1 MTAKLGRKILKFK
14 QTFIGL
20 LTAIIA
26 SSAYAAP
33 AIQHWQ
39 TVSGTPVYFV
49 ENHDLPLLDISVD
62 FAAGSSMDTPAK
74 SGLAN
79 LTMHLLDLGAAGLS
93 DNEISKRLAD
103 VGAQLGGHFDSDRAG
118 VTLRTLS
125 SAAEREQ
132 ALDILSKVLQQ
143 PDFPES
149 VLQREKARV
158 IAGLQEAETQPAS
171 IAQKAFSA
179 ALYGTHPYALE
190 EAGEV
195 ASVSALQR
203 ADLTTFYRTYFSA
216 DRAVVALIG
225 DITKAQAAAI
235 AERLTGNLPKAIEKI
250 SALPAVQLP
259 TAPVTRNITHP
270 ASQSHILLGYPGI
283 SRSDPDYFPLTV
295 GNYIFG
301 GGGFDSRL
309 INEVR
314 QKRGLAYSAYSYF
327 IPLKQQGPFE
337 IGLQTKKDQAQQ
349 ALSVVQQTL
358 RAFIAD
364 GPTSQELT
372 QAKNNLVGG
381 FPLRLDSNK
390 KILEYLAAIGFY
402 KLPLTYLDDY
412 VKNVEQ
418 VTVPQIRSAFARHIQ
433 PEHMVTVV
441 VGSAP
446 ADTPLPATQ
455 TGK

>member
-1 MTAKLGRKILKFK
+1 MAAKFRRKILKFK

-20 LTAIIA
+20 LTAIVA
-26 SSAYAAP
+26 SSAYATP

-103 VGAQLGGHFDSDRAG
+103 VGAQLGGRFDPDRAG
-118 VTLRTLS
+118 ITLRTLS

-143 PDFPES
+143 PEFPES

-179 ALYGTHPYALE
+179 ALYGAHPYALE

-195 ASVSALQR
+195 VSVSALQR

-259 TAPVTRNITHP
+259 AAPVTRNIVHP

-295 GNYIFG
+295 GNYILG

-314 QKRGLAYSAYSYF
+314 EKRGLAYSASSYF

-364 GPTSQELT
+364 GPTSKELT

-390 KILEYLAAIGFY
+390 KILEYLAVIGFY

-418 VTVPQIRSAFARHIQ
+418 VTVPQIRSAFARRIQ
-433 PEHMVTVV
+433 PERMVTVV

-446 ADTPLPATQ
+446 VDTPLPATQ

>member
-1 MTAKLGRKILKFK
+1 MAAKLGRKILNFK

-20 LTAIIA
+20 VTAIVA
-26 SSAYAAP
+26 SSASATP

-39 TVSGTPVYFV
+39 TASGTPVYFV

-103 VGAQLGGHFDSDRAG
+103 VGAQLGGRFDPDRAG

-149 VLQREKARV
+149 VLQREKVRV

-171 IAQKAFSA
+171 IAQKAFSS

-190 EAGEV
+190 EGGEV
-195 ASVSALQR
+195 VSVSGLQR
-203 ADLTTFYRTYFSA
+203 ADLTTFYRTFYSA

-225 DITKAQAAAI
+225 DITKAQAEAI

-250 SALPAVQLP
+250 STLPAVQLP
-259 TAPVTRNITHP
+259 TAPVTRNIPHP

-283 SRSDPDYFPLTV
+283 SRKDPDYFPLTV
-295 GNYIFG
+295 GNYILG

-309 INEVR
+309 TNEVR

-358 RAFIAD
+358 RAFVAD
-364 GPTSQELT
+364 GPTSKELT

-418 VTVPQIRSAFARHIQ
+418 VTVPQIRDAFARHIR
-433 PEHMVTVV
+433 PERMVTIV

-446 ADTPLPATQ
+446 ADAPLPATQ

>member
-1 MTAKLGRKILKFK
+1 MAAKLGRKILKFK

-20 LTAIIA
+20 VTAIVA
-26 SSAYAAP
+26 SSAYATP

-93 DNEISKRLAD
+93 DNDISKRLAD
-103 VGAQLGGHFDSDRAG
+103 VGAQLGGRFDPDRAG

-125 SAAEREQ
+125 STAEREQ

-149 VLQREKARV
+149 VLQREKVRV

-171 IAQKAFSA
+171 IAQKAFSS

-190 EAGEV
+190 EGGEV
-195 ASVSALQR
+195 ASVSGLQR
-203 ADLTTFYRTYFSA
+203 ADLTTFYRTFYSA

-225 DITKAQAAAI
+225 DITKAQAEAI

-250 SALPAVQLP
+250 STLPAVQLP
-259 TAPVTRNITHP
+259 TAPVTRNIAHP

-283 SRSDPDYFPLTV
+283 SRTDPDYFPLTV
-295 GNYIFG
+295 GNYILG

-309 INEVR
+309 TNEVR

-327 IPLKQQGPFE
+327 IPLKQQGPFQ

-390 KILEYLAAIGFY
+390 KILEYLAVIGFY

-412 VKNVEQ
+412 VKSVAQ
-418 VTVPQIRSAFARHIQ
+418 VTIPQIRGAFARRIQ
-433 PEHMVTVV
+433 PERMVTIV
-441 VGSAP
+441 VGAAP
-446 ADTPLPATQ
+446 AEAPLPATQ